1 MTRRLPVVHAVPL
14 FIGGQHKAAPTCP
27 CQPIEASDLLEPQQR
42 VLIHRPMPD
51 VRDARPV
58 RSEPTS

>member
-14 FIGGQHKAAPTCP
+14 LIGGQHKASPTCP
-27 CQPIEASDLLEPQQR
+27 CAPIEASDLLQPSTR
-42 VLIHRPMPD
+42 VLIHRDVPD

-58 RSEPTS
+58 RVEVNL